1 MDRMSQL
8 PQHLLHEI
16 LCFLSQKEAVQTSVL
31 SKSWRY
37 LGSTRPNLDFHD
49 RLFRGDKETLQSV
62 VDKTLQRYHDQKLP
76 IQEFRL
82 TVSGVD
88 SESIPFLEKWI
99 PIVILN
105 LGVKTFNLSFLCV
118 CHDES
123 AFFNLPHVF
132 FESETLQ
139 SLSLYGCKLNR
150 TPVILCKHLKK
161 LFFDRVY
168 IADETLVVILSS
180 CRLIESLVI
189 HRCKGLKN
197 ITLDDRISL
206 KLFDFENYE
215 LLRNDDDH
223 SIEINSPTVETI
235 NIVGFPSWF
244 NHHKYLF
251 PHLKSLYLENM
262 RLSSSSFDNFSSN
275 FPCLEE
281 LSLITCYGFDEF
293 QLSSSSIKNF
303 IIEYWG
309 DIHLKVVIDAPRLV
323 GFQYN
328 GHVVPRYMSFQATA
342 SEWKSE
348 ITVLCDM
355 TIDGTDASL
364 WCLALYEMLM
374 ALSKSKISLHLIQE
388 EEEEEEQAPEEEQ
401 DGDDDDGDGDDEEE
415 EEQIEGEVY
424 ILGGLCEPVVVERLV
439 LRLDENLDD
448 PSSGFLKS
456 LKRICIE
463 RSPAS
468 EEET

>member
-1 MDRMSQL
+1 MDRISQL
-8 PQHLLHEI
+8 PQPLLHDI
-16 LCFLSQKEAVQTSVL
+16 LCLLSQKEAVQTSVL

-49 RLFRGDKETLQSV
+49 SFFRGKKEKLPSF

-76 IQEFRL
+76 IQELRL
-82 TVSGVD
+82 TIFGDD

-99 PIVILN
+99 PVAILN
-105 LGVKTFNLSFLCV
+105 LGVKTFDLSFYCT
-118 CHDES
+118 CSDKS
-123 AFFNLPHVF
+123 PFFNLPHVL

-139 SLSLYGCKLNR
+139 SLPLYGCKLNQ

-161 LFFDRVY
+161 LLFDSVY
-168 IADETLVVILSS
+168 IADETLDMILSS
-180 CRLIESLVI
+180 CRLLECLVI

-197 ITLDDRISL
+197 IKLDDRISL
-206 KLFDFENYE
+206 KLFDYENYE

-223 SIEINSPTVETI
+223 SIEINSPTVEI
-235 NIVGFPSWF
+235 IGIVGFPSWF

-251 PHLKSLYLENM
+251 PHLKSLHLENM
-262 RLSSSSFDNFSSN
+262 RLSSSSFDIFSSN

-323 GFQYN
+323 GFEYN
-328 GHVVPRYMSFQATA
+328 GHVPRKMPFQATA

-355 TIDGTDASL
+355 TIDGSDASL
-364 WCLALYEMLM
+364 WCLALYEILM

-388 EEEEEEQAPEEEQ
+388 EEQQAPE
-401 DGDDDDGDGDDEEE
+401 
-415 EEQIEGEVY
+415 
-424 ILGGLCEPVVVERLV
+424 
-439 LRLDENLDD
+439 
-448 PSSGFLKS
+448 
-456 LKRICIE
+456 
-463 RSPAS
+463 
-468 EEET
+468 